1 MREPSSSEPGAN
13 KNRLNMQIRSACLR
27 RGWDVGELARR
38 AGVSRTT
45 LYNLQ
50 WGTTRQPH
58 ASTLNRIA
66 RSLEIDPGL
75 LLCSHESDSCGEF
88 GSAAGAEQRE
98 RQREFDRCTNRVV
111 DEVYR
116 HSPELFSGWTGE
128 EMDELY
134 SNFGTGGGLTE
145 EGVVDAAMRM
155 NQRRETVRRLK
166 VVLETHLAEVAQ
178 RVIETLFE
186 MTRPQ
191 SNLAVTPQL
200 QALVANC
207 RSARIE
213 PEGAETDAARS
224 L

>member
-1 MREPSSSEPGAN
+1 MSEPLLSGPGAN
-13 KNRLNMQIRSACLR
+13 RNRLIMKIRSACLR

-38 AGVSRTT
+38 AGISRTT

-50 WGTTRQPH
+50 RGTTRQPH

-75 LLCSHESDSCGEF
+75 FCSQDSGQCGQL
-88 GSAAGAEQRE
+88 GSAAGAEQRD

-111 DEVYR
+111 EKVY
-116 HSPELFSGWTGE
+116 HQSPELLSGWTPE

-145 EGVVDAAMRM
+145 EGVVAAAMQM
-155 NQRRETVRRLK
+155 NQRRETVRRLN

-200 QALVANC
+200 QALAANC
-207 RSARIE
+207 RSAPIV
-213 PEGAETDAARS
+213 PEGAETDAAKS

>member
-1 MREPSSSEPGAN
+1 MKEPSLPGPRAN
-13 KNRLNMQIRSACLR
+13 KNGLNIQIRSACLR

-50 WGTTRQPH
+50 RGTTRQPR

-75 LLCSHESDSCGEF
+75 LCNHASGPCGEF
-88 GSAAGAEQRE
+88 GSAAGADQRE
-98 RQREFDRCTNRVV
+98 RQREFDRCTNIVV
-111 DEVYR
+111 DEVYH
-116 HSPELFSGWTGE
+116 HSSELFSGWTGE

-145 EGVVDAAMRM
+145 EGVVEAAMRM
-155 NQRRETVRRLK
+155 NRRRETVRRLK

-207 RSARIE
+207 RSASTE

>member
-1 MREPSSSEPGAN
+1 MSEPLLPTPETD
-13 KNRLNMQIRSACLR
+13 KNRLIVQIRSACLR

-38 AGVSRTT
+38 AGISRTT

-50 WGTTRQPH
+50 RGATRQPR
-58 ASTLNRIA
+58 ASTLNSIA

-75 LLCSHESDSCGEF
+75 LYSHDSGPLSES
-88 GSAAGAEQRE
+88 GATADQRA
-98 RQREFDRCTNRVV
+98 RQREFDRYTNKAV

-116 HSPELFSGWTGE
+116 QSPELFSGWTADE
-128 EMDELY
+128 LAELY
-134 SNFGTGGGLTE
+134 SNFGTGGGLTA
-145 EGVVDAAMRM
+145 EGVVAAATRM
-155 NQRRETVRRLK
+155 NQRRETIRRLN

-191 SNLAVTPQL
+191 SNLALTPQL
-200 QALVANC
+200 QSLVDNC
-207 RSARIE
+207 QIGPSIE
-213 PEGAETDAARS
+213 PDGSEIDAAKQ